1 MSYIDSLRAA
11 VTIDAI
17 KTDLLRTA
25 YDNEG
30 SFLHRLDPR
39 MLLVWYV
46 VFLFVPWLFFDN
58 RILFA
63 LFLFVTI
70 LALLSRVS
78 VYLIGLMAFTVVT
91 TLASYA
97 IVTAFTGDPIAAIRA
112 LIPYTFKVT
121 IITVSSLAVFSSMSP
136 KTLARG
142 LLSLGVP
149 RQFTFV
155 IAYGYRMLPVL
166 FQEYLDL
173 VNSLR
178 LRNAVP
184 DSPGRFRWRY
194 YLYLLKLSM
203 IAFYPMIFNV
213 AKRSRVTVEAM
224 EARGFSNSLNSE
236 ASRRIQ
242 LEGLKLRWLDVAF
255 FVGSLL
261 YVAAVALIFTML

>member
-1 MSYIDSLRAA
+1 MTYLETLRGSLS
-11 VTIDAI
+11 VEAI

-39 MLLVWYV
+39 VLLVWYV
-46 VFLFVPWLFFDN
+46 VFLFVPWLFYDM
-58 RILFA
+58 RVLLA
-63 LFLFVTI
+63 LFTFVTA
-70 LALLSRVS
+70 LAVLSRVS
-78 VYLIGLMAFTVVT
+78 VYLIGLMAFSIVT
-91 TLASYA
+91 SLASYA
-97 IVTAFTGDPIAAIRA
+97 VVTAFTGDPIAAMRA
-112 LIPYTFKVT
+112 LLPFTFKLT
-121 IITVSSLAVFSSMSP
+121 IISVSSLAVFSSMSP

-166 FQEYLDL
+166 FQEYHDL

-178 LRNAVP
+178 LRSAAP
-184 DSPGRFRWRY
+184 ESPGWFRWRY
-194 YLYLLKLSM
+194 YVYLLTLSM
-203 IAFYPMIFNV
+203 KAFYPMIFNV

-236 ASRRIQ
+236 ASRRLQ
-242 LEGLKLRWLDVAF
+242 LEEMRVQWYDIVF
-255 FVGSLL
+255 FGGSLL
-261 YVAAVALIFTML
+261 YVVLVAMLL

>member
-1 MSYIDSLRAA
+1 MTYLDTLRGAA
-11 VTIDAI
+11 SVDAI

-39 MLLVWYV
+39 VLLVWYF
-46 VFLFVPWLFFDN
+46 VFLFVPWLFYDTRVLVAIFV
-58 RILFA
+58 
-63 LFLFVTI
+63 FVTV
-70 LALLSRVS
+70 LAVLSRVS
-78 VYLIGLMAFTVVT
+78 VYLVGLMAFSVVT
-91 TLASYA
+91 SLASYA
-97 IVTAFTGDPIAAIRA
+97 IVMAFTGDPIAAMRA
-112 LIPYTFKVT
+112 LIPFTFKLT
-121 IITVSSLAVFSSMSP
+121 IISISSLAVFSSMSP

-149 RQFTFV
+149 RQFTFL

-166 FQEYLDL
+166 FQEYHDL

-178 LRNAVP
+178 LRSAAP
-184 DSPGRFRWRY
+184 ESPGRFRGRQ

-203 IAFYPMIFNV
+203 KAFYPMIFNV

-224 EARGFSNSLNSE
+224 EARGFSSSLDSR
-236 ASRRIQ
+236 ASRQ
-242 LEGLKLRWLDVAF
+242 LQLGEMQIRWYDVAF

-261 YVAAVALIFTML
+261 YVALVAIVL